1 MSQYKDFQG
10 KTLDDAIK
18 EACDYFGVE
27 REKLEIEIINDAKSG
42 IFGLVGA
49 KKASIRACRV
59 KIEEAVSS
67 FLEPVQAS
75 SGEERREDV
84 LPGKTRQIEG
94 KPSGRSAK
102 AKGKGPVKSMGTSEA
117 GAEKAAGRP
126 VGEGRATR
134 ERRPAQGRVAKKGS
148 ERGAA
153 VESKS
158 GKQLRER
165 GPASIQDVSEAAMPS
180 FGPSAVESAFIEG
193 QLEPGREDLPEF
205 DLAGCDTDL
214 LVNAV
219 EETVLRLVEPIVGK
233 VPCKVET
240 GNGRVRVGLDCGDA
254 MGLLVG
260 REGQTLASVQYL
272 ASRIIARKIGGTL
285 RLQIDVGN
293 YRERQ
298 DDRLKEL
305 AVHLAAK
312 VKQTRRPQSTRPLSA
327 YQRRIVHL
335 ALEGDTAVSTRSK
348 GEGAQRRVVIYLN
361 TGGEERSA
369 RR

>member
-67 FLEPVQAS
+67 FLEPVPADIPKERSAQGHPDKPRQADEKPQGRTPRPKGKVQPQNAEVPE
-75 SGEERREDV
+75 SG
-84 LPGKTRQIEG
+84 
-94 KPSGRSAK
+94 SGRAAARASDENRAAK
-102 AKGKGPVKSMGTSEA
+102 
-117 GAEKAAGRP
+117 
-126 VGEGRATR
+126 
-134 ERRPAQGRVAKKGS
+134 ERRPAQGRVPKKGR
-148 ERGAA
+148 ERCPA
-153 VESKS
+153 VELEN
-158 GKQLRER
+158 GKR
-165 GPASIQDVSEAAMPS
+165 PAEIEISSLPDVSEAAMPS
-180 FGPSAVESAFIEG
+180 SGPSAVESAFIEG

-205 DLAGCDTDL
+205 DLAGCDPGQIAQ
-214 LVNAV
+214 VV
-219 EETVLRLVEPIVGK
+219 EETVLRLVEPIVGS
-233 VPCKVET
+233 VPCKIEI
-240 GNGRVRVGLDCGDA
+240 GNGRVRAGLDCGDA
-254 MGLLVG
+254 LGLLVG

-272 ASRIIARKIGGTL
+272 ASRIIARKIGGSL
-285 RLQIDVGN
+285 RLQIDAGN

-298 DDRLKEL
+298 DERLKEL
-305 AVHLAAK
+305 ALHLAAK
-312 VKQTRRPQSTRPLSA
+312 VKQTKRSQSTRPLSA

-335 ALEGDTAVSTRSK
+335 ALEGDTEVSTRSK

-361 TGGEERSA
+361 SGGEERSA